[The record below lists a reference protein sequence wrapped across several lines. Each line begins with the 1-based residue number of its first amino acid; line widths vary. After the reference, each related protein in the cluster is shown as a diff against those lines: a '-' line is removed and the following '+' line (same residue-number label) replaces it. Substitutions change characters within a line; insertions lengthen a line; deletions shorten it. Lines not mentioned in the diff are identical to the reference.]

1 MRGKITKA
9 AVDALRP
16 GDALADTE
24 VKGFVARR
32 LPSGVVTYGLRY
44 RAGGKQRWL
53 ALGLQAASRRIRPGG
68 LPERVGEVADHRDPA
83 AERKAERAE
92 AKGAGANTVDALLDS
107 FLERHVRKNLR
118 SAEEV
123 ERIFEKYVRPRIGAE
138 AVSEIRRGDVVG
150 MLDAIEDGNG
160 PVMADRVLAW
170 VRKAFNWHAS
180 RDDSFVPP
188 IVRGMART
196 KPTERARKRIL
207 ADDEIRDVWAALD
220 DLEAPAAFSGLVRAL
235 LLTAQRRD
243 EVADMRWEEIDLKAK
258 TWVILGAR
266 RKGGEHVV
274 PLTDMVLQLLGKPK
288 RKGYVFSTT
297 AGKKSFSGF
306 SKCRQALDEAVT
318 ALRKK
323 EKRAPISERWDA
335 ARSTPHRP

>member
-1 MRGKITKA
+1 MHTRGAHRGAHARQDHQGGRGRAEARRRASRYRGQGI
-9 AVDALRP
+9 
-16 GDALADTE
+16 
-24 VKGFVARR
+24 VARR

-53 ALGLQAASRRIRPGG
+53 SRWSCTAASRRIRPGG
-68 LPERVGEVADHRDPA
+68 LPRSVSARLPTIATLPPSARLNAPRPRGLAV
-83 AERKAERAE
+83 
-92 AKGAGANTVDALLDS
+92 NTVDALSYS

-123 ERIFEKYVRPRIGAE
+123 ERIFEKYVRPRIGAK

-150 MLDAIEDGNG
+150 MLDASIRGDGNG

-180 RDDSFVPP
+180 RDDSSVLP

-220 DLEAPAAFSGLVRAL
+220 DLEASAGLLRTCAGPSCPTSL
-235 LLTAQRRD
+235 PSAGTRSPTCAGRRSTSRQRPGSS
-243 EVADMRWEEIDLKAK
+243 W
-258 TWVILGAR
+258 AR
-266 RKGGEHVV
+266 
-274 PLTDMVLQLLGKPK
+274 
-288 RKGYVFSTT
+288 
-297 AGKKSFSGF
+297 
-306 SKCRQALDEAVT
+306 
-318 ALRKK
+318 
-323 EKRAPISERWDA
+323 A
-335 ARSTPHRP
+335 ARAASTSCP